1 MILKV
6 ICIPQPPPL
15 RRSRFS
21 AFIEN
26 LLPLSRCNHF
36 RLPLPLSFPTKALES
51 QHRSNL
57 PPYFSWFC
65 LVLAASSLST
75 QRKPRPS
82 LLPLHPS
89 LSHRDIT
96 LQQFRLWFAGSIH
109 WLFDSC
115 QFPAQFG
122 RIASLHVKGESRTAR
137 SLVVPALE
145 PCLPHMGKFEDQ
157 PPGKA

>member
-1 MILKV
+1 MGKKLVQKGPRIWGSSFCFVFPCYPDADLVTVILKV
-6 ICIPQPPPL
+6 VCIPPSPPPHVYVPKHS
-15 RRSRFS
+15 SRTFS
-21 AFIEN
+21 LSLAATIYF
-26 LLPLSRCNHF
+26 LP
-36 RLPLPLSFPTKALES
+36 PLPLSSTTPLEC

-65 LVLAASSLST
+65 PVLASSSLST

-82 LLPLHPS
+82 LLPPHPS

-115 QFPAQFG
+115 
-122 RIASLHVKGESRTAR
+122 
-137 SLVVPALE
+137 
-145 PCLPHMGKFEDQ
+145 
-157 PPGKA
+157 

>member
-1 MILKV
+1 MSQPFRLCFPMLPRCRPGNCDPKGRSYPSTPA
-6 ICIPQPPPL
+6 PQTFTFLSIQRLP
-15 RRSRFS
+15 

-26 LLPLSRCNHF
+26 LLPLTSCIYF
-36 RLPLPLSFPTKALES
+36 LPPLPLSSTMPLRC

-57 PPYFSWFC
+57 PPYFSWFSP
-65 LVLAASSLST
+65 VLASSSLST

-82 LLPLHPS
+82 LLPLLPS

-115 QFPAQFG
+115 
-122 RIASLHVKGESRTAR
+122 
-137 SLVVPALE
+137 
-145 PCLPHMGKFEDQ
+145 
-157 PPGKA
+157 